1 MLPRVLARIRPDL
14 CHYTNFLGPFF
25 SNVPYVVTVHDMTL
39 QLLPSCHTWKK
50 RLLTRPLAPAIAKN
64 ARFVITPSESA
75 RRDVARL
82 FDLDPA
88 RIRAIPHA
96 ADAQFRPCRDNES
109 LERIERRY
117 GVRRPYLLYVG
128 TLEPRKNLARAA
140 VAFSRIAHR
149 FPEHHFYFAGDVGW
163 KPQPLLRTLSQL
175 PHRERLKR
183 LGYVAEEDL
192 AALYSNA
199 DLFVYPS
206 LYEGFGFPVIEA
218 MACGVPV
225 LTSDNSSLAEIARGA
240 ALLCDPHDLNAITA
254 AMERGLED
262 ERERERMRLAGM
274 TRASS
279 FSWEQSARQTLAI
292 YEEALERSKVRP
304 LTPPPSLSR
313 DGREAKAV
321 IDTIAYSALFDYPM
335 TLSEIHRSLI
345 GVSLSRR
352 EISHLLAHHPLVR
365 KNIDVQTPYHFL
377 KGQRASVQGRQEAS
391 RRTRELLERERFAI
405 DVVRRCPFVRMVA
418 LSGATAHDNARDED
432 IDLFI
437 VTSQGRTWAVA
448 LLLHVAMK
456 LLRRRKT
463 ICLNYFI
470 GEDKLALSEH
480 DAFTASQIV
489 SLKPLAGRGVLYRL
503 VHANAWGSR
512 FFPNY
517 WREFRSL
524 VPGGPEPPA
533 GSFLLETAL
542 SFLGGTLLERL
553 GRLFLGAYLRRRL
566 GAAVNGSSV
575 KLERGVVKLHFKDHG
590 VELTRKFESLRAR
603 ESDPAESYSEVP
615 RVGSA

>member
-377 KGQRASVQGRQEAS
+377 KGQRASVQGDARFRGARPSFPEREPFVERAPS
-391 RRTRELLERERFAI
+391 RRR
-405 DVVRRCPFVRMVA
+405 VP
-418 LSGATAHDNARDED
+418 AR
-432 IDLFI
+432 
-437 VTSQGRTWAVA
+437 SRGRV
-448 LLLHVAMK
+448 
-456 LLRRRKT
+456 LRR
-463 ICLNYFI
+463 
-470 GEDKLALSEH
+470 
-480 DAFTASQIV
+480 
-489 SLKPLAGRGVLYRL
+489 
-503 VHANAWGSR
+503 
-512 FFPNY
+512 
-517 WREFRSL
+517 
-524 VPGGPEPPA
+524 EP
-533 GSFLLETAL
+533 
-542 SFLGGTLLERL
+542 
-553 GRLFLGAYLRRRL
+553 
-566 GAAVNGSSV
+566 
-575 KLERGVVKLHFKDHG
+575 
-590 VELTRKFESLRAR
+590 
-603 ESDPAESYSEVP
+603 
-615 RVGSA
+615 

>member
-1 MLPRVLARIRPDL
+1 
-14 CHYTNFLGPFF
+14 
-25 SNVPYVVTVHDMTL
+25 
-39 QLLPSCHTWKK
+39 
-50 RLLTRPLAPAIAKN
+50 
-64 ARFVITPSESA
+64 
-75 RRDVARL
+75 
-82 FDLDPA
+82 
-88 RIRAIPHA
+88 
-96 ADAQFRPCRDNES
+96 
-109 LERIERRY
+109 
-117 GVRRPYLLYVG
+117 
-128 TLEPRKNLARAA
+128 
-140 VAFSRIAHR
+140 
-149 FPEHHFYFAGDVGW
+149 
-163 KPQPLLRTLSQL
+163 
-175 PHRERLKR
+175 
-183 LGYVAEEDL
+183 
-192 AALYSNA
+192 
-199 DLFVYPS
+199 
-206 LYEGFGFPVIEA
+206 
-218 MACGVPV
+218 
-225 LTSDNSSLAEIARGA
+225 
-240 ALLCDPHDLNAITA
+240 
-254 AMERGLED
+254 
-262 ERERERMRLAGM
+262 M

-279 FSWEQSARQTLAI
+279 FSWEQSARQTLAV
-292 YEEALERSKVRP
+292 YEETLERSKVRP
-304 LTPPPSLSR
+304 LTPRPSLSL

-335 TLSEIHRSLI
+335 TLPEIHRSLI

-352 EISHLLAHHPLVR
+352 QISRLLAHHPLVR
-365 KNIDVQTPYHFL
+365 ENISVQTPYHFL
-377 KGQRASVQGRQEAS
+377 KGQRASVQRRQEAS

-480 DAFTASQIV
+480 DAFTASQII
-489 SLKPLAGRGVLYRL
+489 SLKPLAGRGVLYQL
-503 VHANAWGSR
+503 VHANAWGAR

-524 VPGGPEPPA
+524 VPSEPEPPA

>member
-1 MLPRVLARIRPDL
+1 
-14 CHYTNFLGPFF
+14 
-25 SNVPYVVTVHDMTL
+25 
-39 QLLPSCHTWKK
+39 
-50 RLLTRPLAPAIAKN
+50 
-64 ARFVITPSESA
+64 
-75 RRDVARL
+75 
-82 FDLDPA
+82 
-88 RIRAIPHA
+88 
-96 ADAQFRPCRDNES
+96 
-109 LERIERRY
+109 
-117 GVRRPYLLYVG
+117 
-128 TLEPRKNLARAA
+128 
-140 VAFSRIAHR
+140 
-149 FPEHHFYFAGDVGW
+149 
-163 KPQPLLRTLSQL
+163 
-175 PHRERLKR
+175 
-183 LGYVAEEDL
+183 
-192 AALYSNA
+192 
-199 DLFVYPS
+199 
-206 LYEGFGFPVIEA
+206 
-218 MACGVPV
+218 
-225 LTSDNSSLAEIARGA
+225 
-240 ALLCDPHDLNAITA
+240 
-254 AMERGLED
+254 
-262 ERERERMRLAGM
+262 
-274 TRASS
+274 
-279 FSWEQSARQTLAI
+279 
-292 YEEALERSKVRP
+292 
-304 LTPPPSLSR
+304 
-313 DGREAKAV
+313 
-321 IDTIAYSALFDYPM
+321 
-335 TLSEIHRSLI
+335 
-345 GVSLSRR
+345 
-352 EISHLLAHHPLVR
+352 
-365 KNIDVQTPYHFL
+365 
-377 KGQRASVQGRQEAS
+377 
-391 RRTRELLERERFAI
+391 
-405 DVVRRCPFVRMVA
+405 MVA